1 MIPLQ
6 FLLFNNFLTL
16 NFSTLQLFN
25 FFSHMY
31 LRTFS
36 FGLVFRIILII
47 LLIGAITWAFPQT
60 NQMALTVLLG
70 VLLLWRIINLY
81 SYVNITNRKLV
92 RFLES
97 VRYDDFSV
105 RFAAN
110 QDDPV
115 FRELSK
121 QFNEVLDAFR
131 QVRAD
136 KEANSQYL
144 QTIVQHVN
152 TGLLAFDESGR
163 IELINNAALRL
174 LGLYRL
180 KALKDLQEDNP
191 ELQAML
197 KNIGSSGSVLYQA
210 AVDRQL
216 SITGTSIRMRGKM
229 IKLVAIQNI
238 QSELENKELEAW
250 QNLTR
255 VLRHEI
261 MNSVTPIASL
271 VSTMRDIVQQ
281 EIQQVAHGSTE
292 TWQDL
297 NEALEVVEN
306 RTNGLMNFV
315 NAYRTFTSIP
325 KPMLS
330 PVMVLP
336 LVQRITSLFAPTL
349 KDKGI
354 QLVYDI
360 QPADLSISI
369 DQDQIEMVLI
379 NLIKNAV
386 EILEGQSQ
394 ARIEIKS
401 AVDQT
406 AQRAVLEVIDNGPGI
421 EPNALEQIF
430 IPFFTTKEDGTGVG
444 LSLSRQILQM
454 HGGVLSVESQ
464 LGNGARFSLIFKA

>member
-1 MIPLQ
+1 M
-6 FLLFNNFLTL
+6 
-16 NFSTLQLFN
+16 
-25 FFSHMY
+25 H
-31 LRTFS
+31 LRTFA
-36 FGLVFRIILII
+36 FGLVIRILFLI
-47 LLIGAITWAFPQT
+47 LLIGVMAWAFPQPK
-60 NQMALTVLLG
+60 QLMLLVVLGIIL
-70 VLLLWRIINLY
+70 VWRVVNLY
-81 SYVNITNRKLV
+81 NYVNITNRKLV

-105 RFAAN
+105 RFSAN
-110 QDDPV
+110 QSDST

-152 TGLLAFDESGR
+152 TGLIAFDESGR
-163 IELINNAALRL
+163 VELINNAALRL

-180 KALKDLQEDNP
+180 KVIKDLQEDNP
-191 ELQAML
+191 ELQDL
-197 KNIGSSGSVLYQA
+197 LLNLSSGGSVLYQA

-216 SITGTSIRMRGKM
+216 SITGTAIRMRGKL

-281 EIQQVAHGSTE
+281 EIQETGHAGSSE

-325 KPMLS
+325 KPVLN
-330 PVMVLP
+330 PVLVLP
-336 LVQRITSLFAPTL
+336 LVQRIASLFAPTL
-349 KDKGI
+349 QDKNI
-354 QLVYDI
+354 RLTWDI
-360 QPADLSISI
+360 QPADLRLLL

-386 EILEGQSQ
+386 EILEGRPN
-394 ARIEIKS
+394 AHIEIKS
-401 AVDQT
+401 SVDQT
-406 AQRAVLEVIDNGPGI
+406 AQKAVLEVCDNGPGI

-454 HGGVLSVESQ
+454 HSGVLSVESQ
-464 LGNGARFSLIFKA
+464 LGHGARFSLIFRL

>member
-1 MIPLQ
+1 
-6 FLLFNNFLTL
+6 
-16 NFSTLQLFN
+16 
-25 FFSHMY
+25 MY
-31 LRTFS
+31 LRTFAS
-36 FGLVFRIILII
+36 GLALRILLII
-47 LLIGAITWAFPQT
+47 VLIGAITWALPKSGQL
-60 NQMALTVLLG
+60 ALIALL
-70 VLLLWRIINLY
+70 VILLLWRIINLY
-81 SYVNITNRKLV
+81 SYVNVTNRKLV

-110 QDDPV
+110 QDDST

-121 QFNEVLDAFR
+121 QFNDVLDAFR
-131 QVRAD
+131 QVRAE

-152 TGLLAFDESGR
+152 TGLLAYDETGR

-180 KALKDLQEDNP
+180 KTLKDLQEDNP
-191 ELQAML
+191 DLQKLLQEFA
-197 KNIGSSGSVLYQA
+197 SGESVLYQA
-210 AVDRQL
+210 AADRQL
-216 SITGTSIRMRGKM
+216 SITGTSIRMRGKL

-238 QSELENKELEAW
+238 QSELESKELEAW

-281 EIQQVAHGSTE
+281 EMEQPGHGSTE

-325 KPMLS
+325 KPNLGS
-330 PVMVLP
+330 VKVLP

-349 KDKGI
+349 REKGI
-354 QLVYDI
+354 RLTYDI
-360 QPADLSISI
+360 QPDDLDLSM

-386 EILEGQSQ
+386 EILQGRSNG
-394 ARIEIKS
+394 RIEIKS
-401 AVDQT
+401 YLDPNT
-406 AQRAVLEVIDNGPGI
+406 QRATLEVIDNGPGI
-421 EPNALEQIF
+421 EPDKLEQIF
-430 IPFFTTKEDGTGVG
+430 IPFYTTKEDGTGVG
-444 LSLSRQILQM
+444 LSLSRQILQL
-454 HGGVLSVESQ
+454 HGGALSVESQ
-464 LGNGARFSLIFKA
+464 LGAGAKFSLVFKAA

>member
-1 MIPLQ
+1 
-6 FLLFNNFLTL
+6 
-16 NFSTLQLFN
+16 
-25 FFSHMY
+25 MY
-31 LRTFS
+31 LRTFAT
-36 FGLVFRIILII
+36 GLVLRILLIVV
-47 LLIGAITWAFPQT
+47 LIGAIAWALPQS
-60 NQMALTVLLG
+60 NQMALTALLIIM
-70 VLLLWRIINLY
+70 LLWRVVNLFN
-81 SYVNITNRKLV
+81 YVNITNRKLV

-110 QDDPV
+110 QDDST
-115 FRELSK
+115 FRELSR
-121 QFNEVLDAFR
+121 QFNDVLDAFR

-136 KEANSQYL
+136 KEASSQYL

-180 KALKDLQEDNP
+180 KTLKDLQEDNP
-191 ELQAML
+191 ELQNL
-197 KNIGSSGSVLYQA
+197 LQNLISGESVLFQA
-210 AVDRQL
+210 SADRQL
-216 SITGTSIRMRGKM
+216 SISSTAIRMRGKL

-238 QSELENKELEAW
+238 QSELESKELEAW

-281 EIQQVAHGSTE
+281 EMEEPDHGHTE

-325 KPMLS
+325 KPNMD
-330 PVMVLP
+330 PVLVLP

-349 KDKGI
+349 RDKGI
-354 QLVYDI
+354 RLTYDI
-360 QPADLSISI
+360 QPDGLEISM

-386 EILEGQSQ
+386 EILEGQTN
-394 ARIEIKS
+394 ARIDIRS
-401 AVDQT
+401 SLDQT
-406 AQRAVLEVIDNGPGI
+406 TQRATLEVSDNGPGI
-421 EPNALEQIF
+421 EPDKLEQIF
-430 IPFFTTKEDGTGVG
+430 IPFYTTKEDGTGVG
-444 LSLSRQILQM
+444 LSLSRQILQL
-454 HGGVLSVESQ
+454 HGGVLGVDSQ
-464 LGNGARFSLIFKA
+464 LGSGAKFSLVFKV

>member
-292 TWQDL
+292 TWRDL

>member
-1 MIPLQ
+1 
-6 FLLFNNFLTL
+6 
-16 NFSTLQLFN
+16 
-25 FFSHMY
+25 MY
-31 LRTFS
+31 LRTFAS
-36 FGLVFRIILII
+36 GLVLRILLIVA
-47 LLIGAITWAFPQT
+47 LIGAIAWALPQS
-60 NQMALTVLLG
+60 NQMALTALLII
-70 VLLLWRIINLY
+70 LLLWRVVNLFN
-81 SYVNITNRKLV
+81 YVNITNRKLV

-110 QDDPV
+110 QDDST

-121 QFNEVLDAFR
+121 QFNDVLDAFR

-180 KALKDLQEDNP
+180 KTLKDLQEDNP
-191 ELQAML
+191 ELQSL
-197 KNIGSSGSVLYQA
+197 LQNLISGESVLFQA
-210 AVDRQL
+210 SADRQL
-216 SITGTSIRMRGKM
+216 SISSTAIRMRGKL

-238 QSELENKELEAW
+238 QSELESKELEAW

-281 EIQQVAHGSTE
+281 EMEQPDHGPTE

-325 KPMLS
+325 KPNMD
-330 PVMVLP
+330 PVLVLP

-349 KDKGI
+349 REKGI
-354 QLVYDI
+354 RLTYDI
-360 QPADLSISI
+360 QPDGLEISM

-386 EILEGQSQ
+386 EILEGKPN
-394 ARIEIKS
+394 ARIDIRS
-401 AVDQT
+401 TLDQT
-406 AQRAVLEVIDNGPGI
+406 TQRATLEVSDNGPGI
-421 EPNALEQIF
+421 EPDKLEQIF
-430 IPFFTTKEDGTGVG
+430 IPFYTTKEDGTGVG
-444 LSLSRQILQM
+444 LSLSRQILQL
-454 HGGVLSVESQ
+454 HGGVLGVDSQ
-464 LGNGARFSLIFKA
+464 LGNGAKFSLVFKV

>member
-1 MIPLQ
+1 
-6 FLLFNNFLTL
+6 
-16 NFSTLQLFN
+16 
-25 FFSHMY
+25 MY
-31 LRTFS
+31 LRTFAS
-36 FGLVFRIILII
+36 GLVLRILLIVV
-47 LLIGAITWAFPQT
+47 LIGAIAWALPQS
-60 NQMALTVLLG
+60 NQMALTALLII
-70 VLLLWRIINLY
+70 LLLWRVVNLFN
-81 SYVNITNRKLV
+81 YVNITNRKLV

-110 QDDPV
+110 QDDST

-121 QFNEVLDAFR
+121 QFNDVLDAFR

-180 KALKDLQEDNP
+180 KTLKDLQEDNP
-191 ELQAML
+191 ELQSL
-197 KNIGSSGSVLYQA
+197 LQNLISGESVLFQA
-210 AVDRQL
+210 AADRQL
-216 SITGTSIRMRGKM
+216 SISSTAIRMRGKL

-238 QSELENKELEAW
+238 QSELESKELEAW

-281 EIQQVAHGSTE
+281 EMEEPDHGPTE

-325 KPMLS
+325 KPNMD
-330 PVMVLP
+330 PVLVLP

-349 KDKGI
+349 REKGI
-354 QLVYDI
+354 RLTYDI
-360 QPADLSISI
+360 QPDGLEISM

-386 EILEGQSQ
+386 EILEGTPN
-394 ARIEIKS
+394 ARIDIRS
-401 AVDQT
+401 SLDQT
-406 AQRAVLEVIDNGPGI
+406 TQRATLEVSDNGPGI
-421 EPNALEQIF
+421 EPDKLEQIF
-430 IPFFTTKEDGTGVG
+430 IPFYTTKEDGTGVG
-444 LSLSRQILQM
+444 LSLSRQILQL
-454 HGGVLSVESQ
+454 HGGVLGVDSQ
-464 LGNGARFSLIFKA
+464 LGNGAKFSLVFKV

>member
-1 MIPLQ
+1 
-6 FLLFNNFLTL
+6 
-16 NFSTLQLFN
+16 
-25 FFSHMY
+25 MY
-31 LRTFS
+31 LRTFAT
-36 FGLVFRIILII
+36 GLVLRILLIVV
-47 LLIGAITWAFPQT
+47 LIGAIAWALPQS
-60 NQMALTVLLG
+60 NQMALTALLII
-70 VLLLWRIINLY
+70 LLLWRVVNLFN
-81 SYVNITNRKLV
+81 YVNITNRKLV

-110 QDDPV
+110 QDDST

-121 QFNEVLDAFR
+121 QFNDVLDAFR

-180 KALKDLQEDNP
+180 KTLKDLQEDNP
-191 ELQAML
+191 ELQNL
-197 KNIGSSGSVLYQA
+197 LQNLVSGESVLFQA
-210 AVDRQL
+210 SADRQL
-216 SITGTSIRMRGKM
+216 SISSTAIRMRGKL

-238 QSELENKELEAW
+238 QSELESKELEAW

-281 EIQQVAHGSTE
+281 EMEEPDHGHTE

-325 KPMLS
+325 KPNMD
-330 PVMVLP
+330 PVLVLP

-349 KDKGI
+349 RDKGI
-354 QLVYDI
+354 RLTYDI
-360 QPADLSISI
+360 QPDELEISM

-386 EILEGQSQ
+386 EILEGQTN
-394 ARIEIKS
+394 ARIDIRS
-401 AVDQT
+401 SLDQT
-406 AQRAVLEVIDNGPGI
+406 TQRATLEVSDNGPGI
-421 EPNALEQIF
+421 EPDKLEQIF
-430 IPFFTTKEDGTGVG
+430 IPFYTTKEDGTGVG
-444 LSLSRQILQM
+444 LSLSRQILQL
-454 HGGVLSVESQ
+454 HGGVLGVESQ
-464 LGNGARFSLIFKA
+464 LANGAKFSLVFKV

>member
-1 MIPLQ
+1 
-6 FLLFNNFLTL
+6 
-16 NFSTLQLFN
+16 
-25 FFSHMY
+25 MY
-31 LRTFS
+31 LRTFAS
-36 FGLVFRIILII
+36 GLVLRILLIVA
-47 LLIGAITWAFPQT
+47 LIGAIAWALPQS
-60 NQMALTVLLG
+60 NQMALTALLII
-70 VLLLWRIINLY
+70 LLLWRVVNLFN
-81 SYVNITNRKLV
+81 YVNITNRKLV

-110 QDDPV
+110 QDDPT
-115 FRELSK
+115 FRELSR
-121 QFNEVLDAFR
+121 QFNDVLDAFR

-180 KALKDLQEDNP
+180 KTLKDLQEDNP
-191 ELQAML
+191 ELQSL
-197 KNIGSSGSVLYQA
+197 LQNLISGESVLFQA
-210 AVDRQL
+210 SADRQL
-216 SITGTSIRMRGKM
+216 SISSTAIRMRGKL

-238 QSELENKELEAW
+238 QSELESKELEAW

-281 EIQQVAHGSTE
+281 EMEQPDHGPTE

-325 KPMLS
+325 KPNMD
-330 PVMVLP
+330 PVLVLP

-349 KDKGI
+349 RDKGI
-354 QLVYDI
+354 RLTYDI
-360 QPADLSISI
+360 QPDGLEISM

-386 EILEGQSQ
+386 EILEGKPN
-394 ARIEIKS
+394 ARIDIRS
-401 AVDQT
+401 SLDQT
-406 AQRAVLEVIDNGPGI
+406 TQRATLEVSDNGPGI
-421 EPNALEQIF
+421 EPDKLEQIF
-430 IPFFTTKEDGTGVG
+430 IPFYTTKEDGTGVG
-444 LSLSRQILQM
+444 LSLSRQILQL
-454 HGGVLSVESQ
+454 HGGVLGVDSQ
-464 LGNGARFSLIFKA
+464 LGNGARFSLVFKV

>member
-1 MIPLQ
+1 
-6 FLLFNNFLTL
+6 
-16 NFSTLQLFN
+16 
-25 FFSHMY
+25 MY
-31 LRTFS
+31 LRTFAS
-36 FGLVFRIILII
+36 GLVLRILLIVV
-47 LLIGAITWAFPQT
+47 LIGAIAWALPQS
-60 NQMALTVLLG
+60 NQMALTALLII
-70 VLLLWRIINLY
+70 LLLWRVVNLFN
-81 SYVNITNRKLV
+81 YVNITNRKLV

-110 QDDPV
+110 QDDST

-121 QFNEVLDAFR
+121 QFNDVLDAFR

-180 KALKDLQEDNP
+180 KTLKDLQEDNP
-191 ELQAML
+191 ELQGL
-197 KNIGSSGSVLYQA
+197 LQNLISGESVLFQA
-210 AVDRQL
+210 SPDRQL
-216 SITGTSIRMRGKM
+216 SISSTSIRMRGKL

-238 QSELENKELEAW
+238 QSELESKELEAW

-281 EIQQVAHGSTE
+281 EMEQPDHGPTE

-325 KPMLS
+325 KPNMD
-330 PVMVLP
+330 PVLVLP

-349 KDKGI
+349 RDKGI
-354 QLVYDI
+354 RLTYDI
-360 QPADLSISI
+360 QPDGLEISM

-386 EILEGQSQ
+386 EILEGKPN
-394 ARIEIKS
+394 ARIDIRS
-401 AVDQT
+401 SLDQT
-406 AQRAVLEVIDNGPGI
+406 TQRATLEVSDNGPGI
-421 EPNALEQIF
+421 EPDKLEQIF
-430 IPFFTTKEDGTGVG
+430 IPFYTTKEDGTGVG
-444 LSLSRQILQM
+444 LSLSRQILQL
-454 HGGVLSVESQ
+454 HGGVLGVDSQ
-464 LGNGARFSLIFKA
+464 LGNGARFSLVFKV

>member
-1 MIPLQ
+1 
-6 FLLFNNFLTL
+6 
-16 NFSTLQLFN
+16 
-25 FFSHMY
+25 MY

-47 LLIGAITWAFPQT
+47 LLIGATAWAFPQT

-70 VLLLWRIINLY
+70 VLLLWRVVNLY

-191 ELQAML
+191 ELQIML

-210 AVDRQL
+210 AADRQL

-281 EIQQVAHGSTE
+281 EIQQVGHGSTE

-349 KDKGI
+349 KEKGI
-354 QLVYDI
+354 QLVCDI
-360 QPADLSISI
+360 QPADLNLTI

-386 EILEGQSQ
+386 EILEGQAQ

-401 AVDQT
+401 TLDQT

>member
-70 VLLLWRIINLY
+70 VLLLWRVINLY

>member
-1 MIPLQ
+1 
-6 FLLFNNFLTL
+6 
-16 NFSTLQLFN
+16 
-25 FFSHMY
+25 MY
-31 LRTFS
+31 LRTFAS
-36 FGLVFRIILII
+36 GLVLRILLIVA
-47 LLIGAITWAFPQT
+47 LIGAIAWALPQS
-60 NQMALTVLLG
+60 NQMALTALLII
-70 VLLLWRIINLY
+70 LLLWRVVNLFN
-81 SYVNITNRKLV
+81 YVNITNRKLV

-110 QDDPV
+110 QDDPT
-115 FRELSK
+115 FRELSR
-121 QFNEVLDAFR
+121 QFNDVLDAFR

-180 KALKDLQEDNP
+180 KTLKDLQEDNP
-191 ELQAML
+191 ELQSL
-197 KNIGSSGSVLYQA
+197 LQNLISGESVLFQA
-210 AVDRQL
+210 ATDRQL
-216 SITGTSIRMRGKM
+216 SISSTAIRMRGKL

-238 QSELENKELEAW
+238 QSELESKELEAW

-281 EIQQVAHGSTE
+281 EMEQPDHGPTE

-325 KPMLS
+325 KPNMD
-330 PVMVLP
+330 PVLVLP

-349 KDKGI
+349 RDKGI
-354 QLVYDI
+354 RLTYDI
-360 QPADLSISI
+360 QPDGLEISM

-386 EILEGQSQ
+386 EILEGKPN
-394 ARIEIKS
+394 ARIDIRS
-401 AVDQT
+401 SLDQT
-406 AQRAVLEVIDNGPGI
+406 TQRATLEVSDNGPGI
-421 EPNALEQIF
+421 EPDKLEQIF
-430 IPFFTTKEDGTGVG
+430 IPFYTTKEDGTGVG
-444 LSLSRQILQM
+444 LSLSRQILQL
-454 HGGVLSVESQ
+454 HGGVLGVESQ
-464 LGNGARFSLIFKA
+464 LGNGAKFSLVFKV

>member
-1 MIPLQ
+1 M
-6 FLLFNNFLTL
+6 
-16 NFSTLQLFN
+16 
-25 FFSHMY
+25 H
-31 LRTFS
+31 LRTFA
-36 FGLVFRIILII
+36 FGLIFRILFLI
-47 LLIGAITWAFPQT
+47 LLIGVMAWAFPQPK
-60 NQMALTVLLG
+60 QLMLLVVLGIIL
-70 VLLLWRIINLY
+70 VWRVVNLY
-81 SYVNITNRKLV
+81 NYVNITNRKLV

-105 RFAAN
+105 RFSAN
-110 QDDPV
+110 QSDST

-152 TGLLAFDESGR
+152 TGLIAFDESGR
-163 IELINNAALRL
+163 VELINNAALRL

-180 KALKDLQEDNP
+180 KVIKDLQEDNP
-191 ELQAML
+191 ELQDL
-197 KNIGSSGSVLYQA
+197 LLNLSSGGSVLYQA

-216 SITGTSIRMRGKM
+216 SITGTAIRMRGKL

-281 EIQQVAHGSTE
+281 EIQETGHAGATE

-325 KPMLS
+325 KPVLN
-330 PVMVLP
+330 PVLVLP
-336 LVQRITSLFAPTL
+336 LVQRIASLFAPTL
-349 KDKGI
+349 QDKNI
-354 QLVYDI
+354 RLTWDI
-360 QPADLSISI
+360 QPADLRLFL

-386 EILEGQSQ
+386 EILEGRPN
-394 ARIEIKS
+394 AHIEIKS
-401 AVDQT
+401 SVDQT
-406 AQRAVLEVIDNGPGI
+406 AQKAVLEVSDNGPGI

-454 HGGVLSVESQ
+454 HSGVLSVESQ
-464 LGNGARFSLIFKA
+464 LGHGARFSLIFKL

>member
-1 MIPLQ
+1 M
-6 FLLFNNFLTL
+6 
-16 NFSTLQLFN
+16 
-25 FFSHMY
+25 H
-31 LRTFS
+31 LRTFA
-36 FGLVFRIILII
+36 FGLVFRILFLI
-47 LLIGAITWAFPQT
+47 LLIGGMAWAFPQPK
-60 NQMALTVLLG
+60 QLMLLVVLGIIL
-70 VLLLWRIINLY
+70 VWRVVNLY
-81 SYVNITNRKLV
+81 NYVNITNRKLV

-105 RFAAN
+105 RFSAN
-110 QDDPV
+110 QSDST

-152 TGLLAFDESGR
+152 TGLIAFDESGR
-163 IELINNAALRL
+163 VELINNAALRL

-180 KALKDLQEDNP
+180 KVIKDLQEDNP
-191 ELQAML
+191 ELQDL
-197 KNIGSSGSVLYQA
+197 LQNLSSGGSVLYQA

-216 SITGTSIRMRGKM
+216 SITGTAIRMRGKL

-281 EIQQVAHGSTE
+281 EIQETGHAGTTE

-325 KPMLS
+325 KPVLN
-330 PVMVLP
+330 PVLVLP
-336 LVQRITSLFAPTL
+336 LVQRIASLFAPTL
-349 KDKGI
+349 QDKNI
-354 QLVYDI
+354 RLTWDI
-360 QPADLSISI
+360 QPADLRLLL

-386 EILEGQSQ
+386 EILEGRPN
-394 ARIEIKS
+394 AHIEIKS
-401 AVDQT
+401 SVDQT
-406 AQRAVLEVIDNGPGI
+406 AQKAVLEVSDNGPGI

-454 HGGVLSVESQ
+454 HSGVLSVESQ
-464 LGNGARFSLIFKA
+464 LGHGARFSLIFKL

>member
-1 MIPLQ
+1 
-6 FLLFNNFLTL
+6 
-16 NFSTLQLFN
+16 
-25 FFSHMY
+25 MY
-31 LRTFS
+31 LRTFAS
-36 FGLVFRIILII
+36 GLVLRILLIVA
-47 LLIGAITWAFPQT
+47 LIGAIAWALPQS
-60 NQMALTVLLG
+60 NQMALTALLII
-70 VLLLWRIINLY
+70 LLLWRVVNLFN
-81 SYVNITNRKLV
+81 YVNITNRKLV

-110 QDDPV
+110 QDDPT

-121 QFNEVLDAFR
+121 QFNDVLDAFR

-180 KALKDLQEDNP
+180 KTLKDLQEDNP
-191 ELQAML
+191 ELQSL
-197 KNIGSSGSVLYQA
+197 LQNLISGESVLFQA
-210 AVDRQL
+210 SADRQL
-216 SITGTSIRMRGKM
+216 SISSTAIRMRGKL

-238 QSELENKELEAW
+238 QSELESKELEAW

-281 EIQQVAHGSTE
+281 EMEQPDHGPTE

-325 KPMLS
+325 KPNMD
-330 PVMVLP
+330 PVLVLP

-349 KDKGI
+349 REKGI
-354 QLVYDI
+354 RLTYDI
-360 QPADLSISI
+360 QPDGLEISM

-386 EILEGQSQ
+386 EILEGKPN
-394 ARIEIKS
+394 ARIDIRS
-401 AVDQT
+401 SLDQT
-406 AQRAVLEVIDNGPGI
+406 TQRATLEVSDNGPGI
-421 EPNALEQIF
+421 EPDKLEQIF
-430 IPFFTTKEDGTGVG
+430 IPFYTTKEDGTGVG
-444 LSLSRQILQM
+444 LSLSRQILQL
-454 HGGVLSVESQ
+454 HGGVLGVDSQ
-464 LGNGARFSLIFKA
+464 LGNGAKFSLVFKV

>member
-1 MIPLQ
+1 M
-6 FLLFNNFLTL
+6 
-16 NFSTLQLFN
+16 
-25 FFSHMY
+25 H
-31 LRTFS
+31 LRTFA
-36 FGLVFRIILII
+36 FGLVFRILFLI
-47 LLIGAITWAFPQT
+47 LLIGVMAWAFPQPK
-60 NQMALTVLLG
+60 QLMLLVVLGLIL
-70 VLLLWRIINLY
+70 VWRVVNLY
-81 SYVNITNRKLV
+81 NYVNITNRKLV

-105 RFAAN
+105 RFSAN
-110 QDDPV
+110 QSDST

-152 TGLLAFDESGR
+152 TGLIAFDESGR
-163 IELINNAALRL
+163 VELINNAALRL

-180 KALKDLQEDNP
+180 KVIKDLQEDNP
-191 ELQAML
+191 ELQDL
-197 KNIGSSGSVLYQA
+197 LLNLSSGGSVLYQA

-216 SITGTSIRMRGKM
+216 SITGTAIRMRGKL

-281 EIQQVAHGSTE
+281 EIQETGHAGSSE

-325 KPMLS
+325 KPILN
-330 PVMVLP
+330 PVLVLP
-336 LVQRITSLFAPTL
+336 LVQRIASLFAPTL
-349 KDKGI
+349 QDKNI
-354 QLVYDI
+354 RLTWDI
-360 QPADLSISI
+360 QPADLRLLL

-386 EILEGQSQ
+386 EILEGRPN
-394 ARIEIKS
+394 AHIEIKS
-401 AVDQT
+401 SVDQT
-406 AQRAVLEVIDNGPGI
+406 AQKAVLEVCDNGPGI

-454 HGGVLSVESQ
+454 HSGVLSVESQ
-464 LGNGARFSLIFKA
+464 LGHGARFSLIFRL

>member
-1 MIPLQ
+1 
-6 FLLFNNFLTL
+6 
-16 NFSTLQLFN
+16 
-25 FFSHMY
+25 MY
-31 LRTFS
+31 LRTFAT
-36 FGLVFRIILII
+36 GLVLRILLIVV
-47 LLIGAITWAFPQT
+47 LIGAIAWALPQS
-60 NQMALTVLLG
+60 NQMALTALLIIM
-70 VLLLWRIINLY
+70 LLWRVVNLFN
-81 SYVNITNRKLV
+81 YVNITNRKLV

-110 QDDPV
+110 QDDST
-115 FRELSK
+115 FRELSR
-121 QFNEVLDAFR
+121 QFNDVLDAFR

-136 KEANSQYL
+136 KEASSQYL

-180 KALKDLQEDNP
+180 KTLKDLQEDNP
-191 ELQAML
+191 ELQNL
-197 KNIGSSGSVLYQA
+197 LQNLISGESVLFQA
-210 AVDRQL
+210 SADRQL
-216 SITGTSIRMRGKM
+216 SISSTAIRMRGKL

-238 QSELENKELEAW
+238 QSELESKELEAW

-281 EIQQVAHGSTE
+281 EMEEPDHGHTE

-325 KPMLS
+325 KPNMD
-330 PVMVLP
+330 PVLVLP

-349 KDKGI
+349 RDKGI
-354 QLVYDI
+354 RLTYDI
-360 QPADLSISI
+360 QPDGLEISM

-386 EILEGQSQ
+386 EILEGQTN
-394 ARIEIKS
+394 ARIDIRS
-401 AVDQT
+401 SLDQT
-406 AQRAVLEVIDNGPGI
+406 TQRATLEVSDNGPGI
-421 EPNALEQIF
+421 EPDKLEQIF
-430 IPFFTTKEDGTGVG
+430 IPFYTTKEDGTGVG
-444 LSLSRQILQM
+444 LSLSRQILQL
-454 HGGVLSVESQ
+454 HGGVLGVESQ
-464 LGNGARFSLIFKA
+464 LGNGAKFSLVFKV

>member
-1 MIPLQ
+1 
-6 FLLFNNFLTL
+6 
-16 NFSTLQLFN
+16 
-25 FFSHMY
+25 MY
-31 LRTFS
+31 LRTFAT
-36 FGLVFRIILII
+36 GLVLRILLIVV
-47 LLIGAITWAFPQT
+47 LIGAIAWALPQS
-60 NQMALTVLLG
+60 NQMALTALLII
-70 VLLLWRIINLY
+70 LLLWRVVNLFN
-81 SYVNITNRKLV
+81 YVNITNRKLV

-110 QDDPV
+110 QDDST

-121 QFNEVLDAFR
+121 QFNDVLDAFR

-180 KALKDLQEDNP
+180 KTLKDLQEDNP
-191 ELQAML
+191 ELQNL
-197 KNIGSSGSVLYQA
+197 LQNLVSGESVLFQA
-210 AVDRQL
+210 SADRQL
-216 SITGTSIRMRGKM
+216 SISSTAIRMRGKL

-238 QSELENKELEAW
+238 QSELESKELEAW

-281 EIQQVAHGSTE
+281 EMEEPDHGHTE

-325 KPMLS
+325 KPNMD
-330 PVMVLP
+330 PVLVLP

-349 KDKGI
+349 RDKGI
-354 QLVYDI
+354 RLTYDI
-360 QPADLSISI
+360 QPDELEISM

-386 EILEGQSQ
+386 EILEGKPN
-394 ARIEIKS
+394 ARIDIRS
-401 AVDQT
+401 SLDQT
-406 AQRAVLEVIDNGPGI
+406 TQRATLEVSDNGPGI
-421 EPNALEQIF
+421 EPDKLEQIF
-430 IPFFTTKEDGTGVG
+430 IPFYTTKEDGTGVG
-444 LSLSRQILQM
+444 LSLSRQILQL
-454 HGGVLSVESQ
+454 HGGVLGVDSQ
-464 LGNGARFSLIFKA
+464 LGNGARFSLVFKV

>member
-1 MIPLQ
+1 M
-6 FLLFNNFLTL
+6 
-16 NFSTLQLFN
+16 
-25 FFSHMY
+25 
-31 LRTFS
+31 
-36 FGLVFRIILII
+36 VFRIILII

-70 VLLLWRIINLY
+70 VLLLWRVINLY

>member
-1 MIPLQ
+1 M
-6 FLLFNNFLTL
+6 
-16 NFSTLQLFN
+16 
-25 FFSHMY
+25 H
-31 LRTFS
+31 LRTFA
-36 FGLVFRIILII
+36 FGLIFRILFLI
-47 LLIGAITWAFPQT
+47 LLIGVMAWAFPQPK
-60 NQMALTVLLG
+60 QLMLLVLLG
-70 VLLLWRIINLY
+70 LILVWRVVNLY
-81 SYVNITNRKLV
+81 NYVNITNRKLV

-105 RFAAN
+105 RFSAN
-110 QDDPV
+110 QSDST

-152 TGLLAFDESGR
+152 TGLIAFDESGR
-163 IELINNAALRL
+163 VELINNAALRL

-180 KALKDLQEDNP
+180 KVIKDLQEDNP
-191 ELQAML
+191 ELQDL
-197 KNIGSSGSVLYQA
+197 LLNLSSGGSVLYQA

-216 SITGTSIRMRGKM
+216 SITGTAIRMRGKL

-281 EIQQVAHGSTE
+281 EIQETGHAGTTE

-325 KPMLS
+325 KPVLN
-330 PVMVLP
+330 PVLVLP
-336 LVQRITSLFAPTL
+336 LVQRIASLFAPTL
-349 KDKGI
+349 QDKNI
-354 QLVYDI
+354 RLTWDI
-360 QPADLSISI
+360 QPADLRLLL

-386 EILEGQSQ
+386 EILEGRPN
-394 ARIEIKS
+394 AHIEIKS
-401 AVDQT
+401 SVDQT
-406 AQRAVLEVIDNGPGI
+406 AQKAVLEVSDNGPGI

-454 HGGVLSVESQ
+454 HSGVLSVESQ
-464 LGNGARFSLIFKA
+464 LGHGARFSLIFKL

>member
-1 MIPLQ
+1 
-6 FLLFNNFLTL
+6 
-16 NFSTLQLFN
+16 
-25 FFSHMY
+25 MY
-31 LRTFS
+31 LRTFAT
-36 FGLVFRIILII
+36 GLVLRILLIVV
-47 LLIGAITWAFPQT
+47 LIGAIAWALPQS
-60 NQMALTVLLG
+60 NQMALTALLIIM
-70 VLLLWRIINLY
+70 LLWRVVNLFN
-81 SYVNITNRKLV
+81 YVNITNRKLV

-110 QDDPV
+110 QDDPT
-115 FRELSK
+115 FRELSR
-121 QFNEVLDAFR
+121 QFNDVLDAFR

-136 KEANSQYL
+136 KEASSQYL

-180 KALKDLQEDNP
+180 KTLKDLQEDNP
-191 ELQAML
+191 ELQNL
-197 KNIGSSGSVLYQA
+197 LQNLISGESVLFQA
-210 AVDRQL
+210 SADRQL
-216 SITGTSIRMRGKM
+216 SISSTAIRMRGKL

-238 QSELENKELEAW
+238 QSELESKELEAW

-281 EIQQVAHGSTE
+281 EMEQPDHGHTE

-325 KPMLS
+325 KPNMD
-330 PVMVLP
+330 PVLVLP

-349 KDKGI
+349 RDKGI
-354 QLVYDI
+354 RLTYDI
-360 QPADLSISI
+360 QPDGLEISM

-386 EILEGQSQ
+386 EILEGQAN
-394 ARIEIKS
+394 ARIDIRS
-401 AVDQT
+401 SLDQT
-406 AQRAVLEVIDNGPGI
+406 TQRATLEVSDNGPGI
-421 EPNALEQIF
+421 EPDKLEQIF
-430 IPFFTTKEDGTGVG
+430 IPFYTTKEDGTGVG
-444 LSLSRQILQM
+444 LSLSRQILQL
-454 HGGVLSVESQ
+454 HSGVLGVDSQ
-464 LGNGARFSLIFKA
+464 LGNGAKFSLVFKV

>member
-1 MIPLQ
+1 
-6 FLLFNNFLTL
+6 
-16 NFSTLQLFN
+16 
-25 FFSHMY
+25 MY
-31 LRTFS
+31 LRTFAS
-36 FGLVFRIILII
+36 GLILRILLIVA
-47 LLIGAITWAFPQT
+47 LIGAIAWALPQS
-60 NQMALTVLLG
+60 NQMALTALLTI
-70 VLLLWRIINLY
+70 LLLWRVVNLFN
-81 SYVNITNRKLV
+81 YVNITNRKLV

-110 QDDPV
+110 QDDST

-121 QFNEVLDAFR
+121 QFNDVLDAFR

-180 KALKDLQEDNP
+180 KTLKDLQEDNP
-191 ELQAML
+191 ELQSL
-197 KNIGSSGSVLYQA
+197 LTNLISGESVLFQA
-210 AVDRQL
+210 SADRQL
-216 SITGTSIRMRGKM
+216 SISSTAIRMRGKL

-238 QSELENKELEAW
+238 QSELESKELEAW

-281 EIQQVAHGSTE
+281 EMEQPDHGPTE

-325 KPMLS
+325 KPNMD
-330 PVMVLP
+330 PVLVLP

-349 KDKGI
+349 REKGI
-354 QLVYDI
+354 RLTYDI
-360 QPADLSISI
+360 QPDGLEISM

-386 EILEGQSQ
+386 EILEGKPN
-394 ARIEIKS
+394 ARIDIRS
-401 AVDQT
+401 SLDQT
-406 AQRAVLEVIDNGPGI
+406 TQRATLEVSDNGPGI
-421 EPNALEQIF
+421 EPDKLEQIF
-430 IPFFTTKEDGTGVG
+430 IPFYTTKEDGTGVG
-444 LSLSRQILQM
+444 LSLSRQILQL
-454 HGGVLSVESQ
+454 HGGVLGVESQ
-464 LGNGARFSLIFKA
+464 LGNGAKFSLVFKV